1 MALYDSIFLCNH
13 VLLMRKIKYFLKD
26 QKNPLLPFSN
36 AFFLFQYLIKYNEI
50 KTKKGIDLLQSL
62 VEYYH
67 AQTK

>member
-1 MALYDSIFLCNH
+1 MAVD
-13 VLLMRKIKYFLKD
+13 RKSVGRYRDAFRCLKRDFVYFNLSALK
-26 QKNPLLPFSN
+26 KN
-36 AFFLFQYLIKYNEI
+36 AFFQYLIKYNEI

>member
-1 MALYDSIFLCNH
+1 MLFH
-13 VLLMRKIKYFLKD
+13 LLIYVFD
-26 QKNPLLPFSN
+26 
-36 AFFLFQYLIKYNEI
+36 LFQYLIKYNEI

>member
-1 MALYDSIFLCNH
+1 MFGKVQLVVWWKRKLTLFL
-13 VLLMRKIKYFLKD
+13 L
-26 QKNPLLPFSN
+26 
-36 AFFLFQYLIKYNEI
+36 QYLIKYNEI

>member
-1 MALYDSIFLCNH
+1 MFSIYILVFSSVLNKFSIKQIKPLHTFTILALMFIL
-13 VLLMRKIKYFLKD
+13 
-26 QKNPLLPFSN
+26 
-36 AFFLFQYLIKYNEI
+36 LFQYLIKYNEI